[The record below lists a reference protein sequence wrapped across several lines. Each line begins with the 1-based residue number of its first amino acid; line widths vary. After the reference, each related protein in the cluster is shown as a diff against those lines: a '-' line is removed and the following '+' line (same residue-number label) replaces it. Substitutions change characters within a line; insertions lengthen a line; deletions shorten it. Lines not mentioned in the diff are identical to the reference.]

1 MPKNSRFAEI
11 QIKNRNIMRINLPVI
26 IMKYISSSRMRA
38 IDKNCEYLGL
48 LPVQLME
55 NAGAVI
61 AQSIRERLE
70 TGRVLFVA
78 GRGNNGGD
86 AFVAARHLAG
96 SSGYIVKVILLG
108 RAQEIKTTEACHNF
122 SLLKFS
128 GVEILEIKDSSQ
140 LTEEASNWFSEADL
154 IVDGVLGTGVKGS
167 LQEPES
173 KAIDLIN
180 REKNEGKTV
189 ISVDIPSGLDPDG
202 GNFEKAVHA
211 DFTVTFHRMKIGLI
225 SEKAQEYTGAIK
237 VAEIGVC
244 ADAERYVGPGDL
256 TMLHKRKSG
265 GHKGDAGKILVI
277 GGGPYSGAPALAAL
291 AALKAGADIV
301 TAAVPASVSE
311 IVASYSP
318 NLIVRKLSSNILCPE
333 DIPVLSDLI
342 NSHDVVVMGMG
353 LGRATETF
361 EAVRKILLFCRKVVL
376 DADALSALSGPI
388 CENLSGNCELIVTP
402 HAREFALLRGIETPE
417 NQEARIKAV
426 REFSEEKGVV
436 TLLKGKIDI
445 ISDGKQTLLN
455 RTGNAGM
462 TVGGTGDVLAGLTG
476 SLFSRNPAF
485 LAATCAAYING
496 TAGNFAF
503 EKAGNGLLATDV
515 IEKIPELI
523 KEADI
528 G

>member
-1 MPKNSRFAEI
+1 
-11 QIKNRNIMRINLPVI
+11 
-26 IMKYISSSRMRA
+26 MKCISSLRMKA
-38 IDKNCEYLGL
+38 IDRNCEYLGL

-61 AQSIRERLE
+61 AQNIREKLE
-70 TGRVLFVA
+70 SGKVLFVA

-96 SSGYIVKVILLG
+96 SSGYIVKVIVLG
-108 RAQEIKTTEACHNF
+108 KARDIGTGEAFHNF

-128 GVEILEIKDSSQ
+128 RVQMLEITDSSQ
-140 LTEEASNWFSEADL
+140 LGAVASDWFSEADL
-154 IVDGVLGTGVKGS
+154 LVDAVFGTGIKGNIK
-167 LQEPES
+167 EPES
-173 KAIDLIN
+173 TVIDLIN
-180 REKNEGKTV
+180 REGKAGKTV

-202 GNFEKAVHA
+202 GDFEKAVHA
-211 DFTVTFHRMKIGLI
+211 GLTVTFHHMKTGLL
-225 SEKAQEYTGAIK
+225 SEKAKEYTGMIK
-237 VAEIGVC
+237 VADIGIC
-244 ADAERYVGPGDL
+244 ADAEQYVGPGDL
-256 TMLHKRKSG
+256 TMLHRRKSE
-265 GHKGDAGKILVI
+265 GHKGDSGKILVI

-291 AALKAGADIV
+291 AALKAGADLV
-301 TAAVPASVSE
+301 TVAVPVPVAE

-318 NLIVRKLSSNILCPE
+318 NLIVRKLSSNILCP
-333 DIPVLSDLI
+333 DDLSILLDLI

-353 LGRATETF
+353 LGRAAETL
-361 EAVRKILLFCRKVVL
+361 EAVRKILPFCRKAVL
-376 DADALSALSGPI
+376 DADALSALSGSI
-388 CENLSGNCELIVTP
+388 FEALAGNCELIVTP
-402 HAREFALLRGIETPE
+402 HAGEFARLRDMETPE
-417 NQEARIKAV
+417 SHEARIKAV

-436 TLLKGKIDI
+436 TLLKGKTDI

-485 LAATCAAYING
+485 LAAACAAYING
-496 TAGNFAF
+496 AAGDLAF

-515 IEKIPELI
+515 VKKIPEII